1 MGAARLVEALVVK
14 RTLLLFPILAAC
26 GCRQPDPSAKAIGAA
41 ANDSASAP
49 PASLVTAD
57 TATIDA
63 PLSLPAQLYVEH
75 DAVVFAR
82 SAGVVES
89 IFVDLGSR
97 VAANQVLAKLES
109 TEQAIALAQARDRF
123 ANAKQRAERQ
133 RALKTAGVV
142 TQADSEQMEFE
153 YRAAELALR
162 QAQRDYDLTRIAS
175 PFSGALTSRSAR
187 IGRLVRSGDSL
198 FRVTALAP
206 ILATVRVP
214 ETSAFGLKMGS
225 SADVIGPRG
234 ERATARMVRASPVVD
249 AASGTR
255 EVVLQ
260 VAPGTRLTPGSSV
273 TVRIGSERRQV
284 VTLPRS
290 AIGSEGYALVWE
302 DHRTALRAVTLGSAI
317 PGDRVEVVSGLAPGE
332 RVVPSGP

>member
-1 MGAARLVEALVVK
+1 MRRA
-14 RTLLLFPILAAC
+14 LLLVAMLVACSGRKSEQSRVAA
-26 GCRQPDPSAKAIGAA
+26 GKAGTDTAA
-41 ANDSASAP
+41 AP

-57 TATIDA
+57 TVTIDA

-97 VAANQVLAKLES
+97 VAAGQVLARLES
-109 TEQAIALAQARDRF
+109 AEQTIALDQARDRF

-133 RALKTAGVV
+133 RALKTAGVA
-142 TQADSEQMEFE
+142 TEADSEQMEFE

-162 QAQRDYDLTRIAS
+162 QAQREYDLTRIAS
-175 PFSGALTSRSAR
+175 PFKGAVTSRLAR
-187 IGRLVRSGDSL
+187 IGRLVRSGDTL
-198 FRVTALAP
+198 FQVTALAP

-214 ETSAFGLKMGS
+214 ETSAFGLTVGS
-225 SADVIGPRG
+225 SAQVIGPRG
-234 ERATARMVRASPVVD
+234 EHATARVVRASPVID

-260 VAPGTRLTPGSSV
+260 VASSVKMTPGGSV

-290 AIGSEGYALVWE
+290 AVGSEGYALVWE
-302 DHRTALRAVTLGSAI
+302 DHRTALRAVTLGSAV

>member
-1 MGAARLVEALVVK
+1 VEALVVK
-14 RTLLLFPILAAC
+14 RALLFVAVLVAC
-26 GCRQPDPSAKAIGAA
+26 GGRQSDQSGASSDAAGADSGAA
-41 ANDSASAP
+41 A

-89 IFVDLGSR
+89 IFVDLGGR
-97 VAANQVLAKLES
+97 VRTSQMLAKLES
-109 TEQAIALAQARDRF
+109 ADQTIALDQARDRF
-123 ANAKQRAERQ
+123 ANAKQRVERQ
-133 RALKTAGVV
+133 RALKSAGVV

-162 QAQRDYDLTRIAS
+162 QAQREFDLTRIAS
-175 PFSGALTSRSAR
+175 PFTGAVTSRKAR
-187 IGRLVRSGDSL
+187 IGRLVRSGDTL
-198 FRVTALAP
+198 FQVTALAP

-214 ETSAFGLKMGS
+214 ESSAFGLTVGS
-225 SADVIGPRG
+225 AAQVIGPRG
-234 ERATARMVRASPVVD
+234 EQSTARVVRASPVID

-260 VAPGTRLTPGSSV
+260 VAPSAKLTPGGTV
-273 TVRIGSERRQV
+273 TVHIGSERRQV

-290 AIGSEGYALVWE
+290 AVGSEGYALVW
-302 DHRTALRAVTLGSAI
+302 DNHRTALRAVTLGSAVA
-317 PGDRVEVVSGLAPGE
+317 GDRVEIVSGLAPGE

>member
-1 MGAARLVEALVVK
+1 MK
-14 RTLLLFPILAAC
+14 RSLLLLAVLVAC
-26 GCRQPDPSAKAIGAA
+26 RDQQAAESRRSADGTAD
-41 ANDSASAP
+41 DSGTATP
-49 PASLVTAD
+49 TSLVTAD

-75 DAVVFAR
+75 DAVVYAR

-89 IFVDLGSR
+89 IFVDLGNR
-97 VAANQVLAKLES
+97 VAAGQMLGKLES
-109 TEQAIALAQARDRF
+109 ADQTIALDQARDRF

-162 QAQRDYDLTRIAS
+162 QAQREYDLTRIAA
-175 PFSGALTSRSAR
+175 PFNGVVTSRTAR
-187 IGRLVRSGDSL
+187 IGRLVHSGDSL
-198 FRVTALAP
+198 FQVTALAP
-206 ILATVRVP
+206 MLAKVRVP
-214 ETSAFGLKMGS
+214 ETSAFGLTVGS
-225 SADVIGPRG
+225 AAQVIAAGG
-234 ERATARMVRASPVVD
+234 ERATARVVRASPVID

-260 VAPGTRLTPGSSV
+260 VAPGAKLTPGSSV

-290 AIGSEGYALVWE
+290 AVGSEGYALVWE
-302 DHRTALRAVTLGSAI
+302 DHRTALRAVTLGSAVA
-317 PGDRVEVVSGLAPGE
+317 GDRVEVVSGLAPGE

>member
-1 MGAARLVEALVVK
+1 VEALVVK
-14 RTLLLFPILAAC
+14 GTFLLAAALVAC
-26 GCRQPDPSAKAIGAA
+26 GGRQSEQSRASGDSAAADSGAA
-41 ANDSASAP
+41 A

-97 VAANQVLAKLES
+97 AAAGQWLAKLES
-109 TEQAIALAQARDRF
+109 ADQTIALDQARDRF
-123 ANAKQRAERQ
+123 ANAKQRVERQ
-133 RALKTAGVV
+133 RALKSAGVV

-153 YRAAELALR
+153 YHAAELALR
-162 QAQRDYDLTRIAS
+162 QAQREYDLTRIAA
-175 PFSGALTSRSAR
+175 PFAGSVTSRKAR
-187 IGRLVRSGDSL
+187 IGRLVRSGDTL
-198 FRVTALAP
+198 FQVTALAP

-214 ETSAFGLKMGS
+214 ETSAFGLTVGS
-225 SADVIGPRG
+225 AAEVTGPRG
-234 ERATARMVRASPVVD
+234 ERATARVVRASPVID

-260 VAPGTRLTPGSSV
+260 VAPGAKLVPGGTV

-290 AIGSEGYALVWE
+290 AVGAEGYALVW
-302 DHRTALRAVTLGSAI
+302 DNHRTALRAVTLGSAV
-317 PGDRVEVVSGLAPGE
+317 GADRVEIVSGLAPGE

>member
-1 MGAARLVEALVVK
+1 MKRSLLLLAALV
-14 RTLLLFPILAAC
+14 AC
-26 GCRQPDPSAKAIGAA
+26 GDHQTKESRQASGAA
-41 ANDSASAP
+41 ASDTGAAP

-89 IFVDLGSR
+89 IFVDLGNR
-97 VAANQVLAKLES
+97 VAAGQVLAKLES
-109 TEQAIALAQARDRF
+109 ADQTIALDQARDRF
-123 ANAKQRAERQ
+123 ANAKQRVERQ

-153 YRAAELALR
+153 YRAAELAQR
-162 QAQRDYDLTRIAS
+162 QAQREYDLTRIAA
-175 PFSGALTSRSAR
+175 PFNGVVTSRTAR
-187 IGRLVRSGDSL
+187 IGRLVHSGDSL
-198 FRVTALAP
+198 FQVTALAP
-206 ILATVRVP
+206 MLARVRVP
-214 ETSAFGLKMGS
+214 ETSAFGLTVGTT
-225 SADVIGPRG
+225 AQVIGPGG
-234 ERATARMVRASPVVD
+234 ERATARVVRASPVID

-260 VAPGTRLTPGSSV
+260 VAPGAKLTPGGSV

-302 DHRTALRAVTLGSAI
+302 DHRTALRAVTLGSAVA
-317 PGDRVEVVSGLAPGE
+317 GDRVEVVSGLAPGE

>member
-1 MGAARLVEALVVK
+1 MK
-14 RTLLLFPILAAC
+14 RTLLLLSVLAAC
-26 GCRQPDPSAKAIGAA
+26 GRRHSEPSAEATGAA
-41 ANDSASAP
+41 ANDSAAAP
-49 PASLVTAD
+49 PATLVTAD

-97 VAANQVLAKLES
+97 VGADQVLAKLES
-109 TEQAIALAQARDRF
+109 ADQTIALDQARDRF
-123 ANAKQRAERQ
+123 ANAKQRVERQ

-153 YRAAELALR
+153 YRAAELGLR
-162 QAQRDYDLTRIAS
+162 QAQREYDLARIAS
-175 PFSGALTSRSAR
+175 PFSGAITSRTAR
-187 IGRLVRSGDSL
+187 IGRLVRSGDTL
-198 FRVTALAP
+198 FKVTALAP
-206 ILATVRVP
+206 MLATVRVP
-214 ETSAFGLKMGS
+214 ETAAFGLTVGS
-225 SADVIGPRG
+225 TAQVIGPGG
-234 ERATARMVRASPVVD
+234 ERATARMVRASPVID

-260 VAPGTRLTPGSSV
+260 VAPGAKLTPGASV

-290 AIGSEGYALVWE
+290 AVGSEGYALVWE
-302 DHRTALRAVTLGSAI
+302 DHRTALRAVTLGSAVA
-317 PGDRVEVVSGLAPGE
+317 GDRVEVVSGLAPGE

>member
-1 MGAARLVEALVVK
+1 VEDLVVK
-14 RTLLLFPILAAC
+14 RALLLVAVLVACHGRQSDQSGASSDAA
-26 GCRQPDPSAKAIGAA
+26 GADSGAA
-41 ANDSASAP
+41 A

-57 TATIDA
+57 TVTIDA

-75 DAVVFAR
+75 DAVVSAR

-97 VAANQVLAKLES
+97 VGTGQMLAKLECADQ
-109 TEQAIALAQARDRF
+109 TIALDQARDRF
-123 ANAKQRAERQ
+123 ANAKQRVERQ
-133 RALKTAGVV
+133 RALKSAGVV

-162 QAQRDYDLTRIAS
+162 QAQREFDLTRIAS
-175 PFSGALTSRSAR
+175 PFTGAVTSRKAR
-187 IGRLVRSGDSL
+187 IGRLVRSGDTL
-198 FRVTALAP
+198 FQVTALAP

-214 ETSAFGLKMGS
+214 ESSAFGLTVGS
-225 SADVIGPRG
+225 AAQVIGPRG
-234 ERATARMVRASPVVD
+234 EQSTARVVRASPVID

-260 VAPGTRLTPGSSV
+260 VAPSAKLTPGGTV
-273 TVRIGSERRQV
+273 TVHIGSERRQV

-290 AIGSEGYALVWE
+290 AVGSEGYALVW
-302 DHRTALRAVTLGSAI
+302 DNHRTALRAVTLGSAVA
-317 PGDRVEVVSGLAPGE
+317 GDRVEIVSGLAPGE

>member
-1 MGAARLVEALVVK
+1 MKCA
-14 RTLLLFPILAAC
+14 LLLVAVLAAC
-26 GCRQPDPSAKAIGAA
+26 SGRKSEQSGAA
-41 ANDSASAP
+41 AGKAATDTAAAP

-57 TATIDA
+57 TVTIDA

-89 IFVDLGSR
+89 IFVDLGRR
-97 VAANQVLAKLES
+97 VAAGQVLAKLERAD
-109 TEQAIALAQARDRF
+109 QAIALDQARDRF

-133 RALKTAGVV
+133 RALKTAGVA
-142 TQADSEQMEFE
+142 TEADSEQMEFE

-162 QAQRDYDLTRIAS
+162 QAQREYDLTRITS
-175 PFSGALTSRSAR
+175 PFNGAVTSRLAR
-187 IGRLVRSGDSL
+187 IGRLVRSGDTL
-198 FRVTALAP
+198 FQVTALAP

-214 ETSAFGLKMGS
+214 ETSAFGLTVGS
-225 SADVIGPRG
+225 SAQVIGPRG
-234 ERATARMVRASPVVD
+234 EQATARVMRASPVID

-260 VAPGTRLTPGSSV
+260 VAPGVKMTPGGTV

-290 AIGSEGYALVWE
+290 AVGSEGYALVWE
-302 DHRTALRAVTLGSAI
+302 DHRTALRAVTLGSAV

>member
-1 MGAARLVEALVVK
+1 VEALVVK
-14 RTLLLFPILAAC
+14 RALLLVAVLVGCGGRQSDQSGASSDAA
-26 GCRQPDPSAKAIGAA
+26 GADSGAA
-41 ANDSASAP
+41 A

-82 SAGVVES
+82 SAGVGES
-89 IFVDLGSR
+89 IFVDLGRR
-97 VAANQVLAKLES
+97 VRTTQMLAKLES
-109 TEQAIALAQARDRF
+109 ADQTIALDQARDRF
-123 ANAKQRAERQ
+123 ANAKQRVERQ
-133 RALKTAGVV
+133 RALKSAGVV

-162 QAQRDYDLTRIAS
+162 QAQREFDLTRIAS
-175 PFSGALTSRSAR
+175 PFTGAVTSRKAR
-187 IGRLVRSGDSL
+187 IGRLVRSGDTL
-198 FRVTALAP
+198 FQVTALAP

-214 ETSAFGLKMGS
+214 ETSAFGLTVGS
-225 SADVIGPRG
+225 AAQVIGPRG
-234 ERATARMVRASPVVD
+234 EQSTARVVRASPVID

-260 VAPGTRLTPGSSV
+260 VAPSAKLTPGGTV
-273 TVRIGSERRQV
+273 TVHIGSERRQV

-290 AIGSEGYALVWE
+290 AVGSEGYALVW
-302 DHRTALRAVTLGSAI
+302 DNHRTALRAVTLGSAVA
-317 PGDRVEVVSGLAPGE
+317 GDRVEIVSGLAPGE